1 MNPALLSLLA
11 IIACAPVAHRL
22 AAPGSARSSTAPAPR
37 SVVAVVLSN
46 DEPLA
51 TAPDAH
57 AGHRGAASNAKDSGS
72 VVLSAGKPLATA
84 PDAHAG
90 HHHAAPTAVKDP
102 VAVARSADKPLAT
115 APDAHAGHHHAA
127 PTATVKDPVCGMTL
141 DPTKAKGGSIT
152 VDGKTFH
159 FCSSSC
165 RREFEAADG
174 GLR

>member
-22 AAPGSARSSTAPAPR
+22 AAPGSARSTTAPAPR
-37 SVVAVVLSN
+37 PVVAVVLSS

-51 TAPDAH
+51 PAPDAH
-57 AGHRGAASNAKDSGS
+57 AGHHHVGPAAPVKGPVD
-72 VVLSAGKPLATA
+72 VVPSADETLATA

-90 HHHAAPTAVKDP
+90 HHHAAPA
-102 VAVARSADKPLAT
+102 
-115 APDAHAGHHHAA
+115 
-127 PTATVKDPVCGMTL
+127 ATVKDPVCGMTL
-141 DPTKAKGGSIT
+141 DPTKAKGGSVT